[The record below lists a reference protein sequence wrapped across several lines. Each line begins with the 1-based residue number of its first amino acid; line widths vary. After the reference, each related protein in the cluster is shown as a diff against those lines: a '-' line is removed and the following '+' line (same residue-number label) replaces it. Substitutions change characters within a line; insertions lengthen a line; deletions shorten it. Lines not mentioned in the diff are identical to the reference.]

1 VGALD
6 MNRNREIEALM
17 QSLDMSELQ
26 AIQHVRQRDTL
37 RRRGYDRR
45 ASNMIK

>member
-1 VGALD
+1 

-37 RRRGYDRR
+37 RRRGYGRR
-45 ASNMIK
+45 APNLLK

>member
-1 VGALD
+1 

-45 ASNMIK
+45 ARIVK